1 MFLLGTFS
9 EPIFLRM
16 YPMAS
21 RNIIGKRLRIARVR
35 AKPRVTQRDL
45 AARLQLQSLP
55 IERATISKIE
65 TGYREVTDVEV
76 AAIARVLG
84 VSIGWLFGEN
94 DETDNL
100 R

>member
-1 MFLLGTFS
+1 MVLFFLKY
-9 EPIFLRM
+9 M
-16 YPMAS
+16 VMAS
-21 RNIIGKRLRIARVR
+21 RNIIGKRLRIARTR
-35 AKPRVTQRDL
+35 ATPPITQEEL
-45 AARLQLQSLP
+45 AARLQVQSLP

-76 AAIARVLG
+76 AAIARILG

-94 DETDNL
+94 DKADNL

>member
-1 MFLLGTFS
+1 
-9 EPIFLRM
+9 
-16 YPMAS
+16 MAS
-21 RNIIGKRLRIARVR
+21 RNIIGKRLRIARTR
-35 AKPRVTQRDL
+35 AAPPITQGEL
-45 AARLQLQSLP
+45 AARLQVESLP

-76 AAIARVLG
+76 AAIARILG

-94 DETDNL
+94 DKADNL